1 MLNFRLAGHPGFDNA
16 PVLSSARRVHW
27 ASGFLSLTGE
37 KRSLLN
43 ATIPHDD
50 GEGEAAWFSA
60 GSLND
65 NVMLAR
71 AAGWMVRND
80 GRWVCAACAGRRLRK
95 AA

>member
-1 MLNFRLAGHPGFDNA
+1 MGLRIFELNGREAVAFECDD
-16 PVLSSARRVHW
+16 
-27 ASGFLSLTGE
+27 
-37 KRSLLN
+37 
-43 ATIPHDD
+43 PHHD
-50 GEGEAAWFSA
+50 GEAEAAWFSA

-80 GRWVCAACAGRRLRK
+80 GRWVCAACAGKRLRK